1 MATATVSN
9 DDDALR
15 AGRAL
20 LESGYTSLSDLFA
33 AFEELLFHGDSN
45 EADFDELVDTTDTP

>member
-1 MATATVSN
+1 M
-9 DDDALR
+9 
-15 AGRAL
+15 